1 MIGQL
6 SFLPNDFPLAQT
18 VYPFIQKGVRPMATH
33 PIVLI
38 DDDRAW
44 LKATSELLR
53 SEGFAVE
60 TAEDGQRG
68 LELLDRSSPVLVI
81 LDVHLPRLDG
91 FEVLREVRQRG
102 KQVSILMMSAEDQ
115 ASLVTHALAEGA
127 SSFLLKPVAAEVLL
141 RAVRRLVGISNNR
154 GNPS

>member
-6 SFLPNDFPLAQT
+6 SFLPNGCPPTQT
-18 VYPFIQKGVRPMATH
+18 VYPFIQHGVRPMATH
-33 PIVLI
+33 TIILI

-44 LKATSELLR
+44 LRATGELLR
-53 SEGFAVE
+53 GEGFAVE
-60 TAEDGQRG
+60 EAEDGVCG

-102 KQVSILMMSAEDQ
+102 QQVPILMMSGEDQ

-127 SSFLLKPVAAEVLL
+127 SCFLRKPVAAEVLL
-141 RAVRRLVGISNNR
+141 RAVRRLVGISKDR
-154 GNPS
+154 GSPR